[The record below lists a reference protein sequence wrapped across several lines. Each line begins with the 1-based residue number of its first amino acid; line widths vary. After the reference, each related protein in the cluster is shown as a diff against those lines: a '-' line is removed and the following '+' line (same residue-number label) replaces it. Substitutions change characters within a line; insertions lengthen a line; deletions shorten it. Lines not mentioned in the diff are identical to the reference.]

1 MEAELPIIQ
10 GGMGVGISLSGL
22 ASAVANCGGI
32 GVISAT
38 GIGSQHPELGD
49 RYRETNSEAL
59 RLEIRKARSLTKGLL
74 GVNILTALTDYGE
87 LAQTAFKEGI
97 DFIFLGAG
105 LPLHKPKAIP
115 DETWLKVLTKVVP
128 IVSSGRAATIVC
140 RYWEKTY
147 HMVPDGFVLEGP
159 MAGGHLGF
167 TKAQLDLPEYRL
179 ENLLPEVLAAV
190 KPFSESFG
198 KRISVVAGGGIFTGE
213 DIHKFLALG
222 ADGVQMAS
230 RFVATHECDA
240 SDAFKQSYLKSRKE
254 DLVIIDSPVGLPGR
268 AIRNPFLD
276 KVSSGLKHPVKCPW
290 KCLLTCDFSSAP
302 YCIAEALLKAK
313 KGELESGFV
322 FAGANAYRIDKI
334 VSVRQLIDS
343 LLEEYARCIEPAAM
357 TVPPPVR
364 PLMMPA

>member
-1 MEAELPIIQ
+1 
-10 GGMGVGISLSGL
+10 
-22 ASAVANCGGI
+22 
-32 GVISAT
+32 
-38 GIGSQHPELGD
+38 
-49 RYRETNSEAL
+49 
-59 RLEIRKARSLTKGLL
+59 L
-74 GVNILTALTDYGE
+74 GVNVLTALTDYGE

-115 DETWLKVLTKVVP
+115 DETWLQVLTKVVP
-128 IVSSGRAATIVC
+128 IVSSGRAATLVC
-140 RYWEKTY
+140 RYWEKNY

-167 TKAQLDLPEYRL
+167 SKAQLDLPEYRL

-190 KPFSESFG
+190 KPYQDKFG
-198 KRISVVAGGGIFTGE
+198 KPISVVAGGGIFTGE

-222 ADGVQMAS
+222 AHGVQMAT

-240 SDAFKQSYLKSRKE
+240 SDGFKQSYLNSRKE
-254 DLVIIDSPVGLPGR
+254 DLIIIDSPVGLPGR

-276 KVSSGLKHPVKCPW
+276 KVSNGLKHPVKCPW
-290 KCLLTCDFSSAP
+290 KCLLTCDFSTAP

-313 KGELESGFV
+313 KGELEWGFA

-334 VSVRQLIDS
+334 VSVKELIDS
-343 LLEEYARCIEPAAM
+343 LLEEYARCVEKAATTAPM
-357 TVPPPVR
+357 PV
-364 PLMMPA
+364 